1 MWCASGL
8 HEVAR
13 LSLMFAIVVI
23 LPLLGQALPPRP
35 PALWGWVG
43 MTFLKVVDLAVLPC
57 LDTEVSAASPDS
69 QKMTPQWDG
78 APNHES

>member
-1 MWCASGL
+1 M
-8 HEVAR
+8 VR
-13 LSLMFAIVVI
+13 LSLIFVIVVI

-35 PALWGWVG
+35 PALSGWVG
-43 MTFLKVVDLAVLPC
+43 MAFLKVVNLAMLPC

-78 APNHES
+78 GPNNES